1 MIADYETLS
10 WPKFRDLD
18 RDRTFLILQVSST
31 EQHGPH
37 LPVGTDD
44 YILQMF
50 VSGLKDQEYEPD
62 TNLLFMPRLNYGRSM
77 EHMDFPGTVS
87 LRP

>member
-18 RDRTFLILQVSST
+18 RDRTFLILPVSST

-50 VSGLKDQEYEPD
+50 VSGLKDQEYRAACTGISEKA
-62 TNLLFMPRLNYGRSM
+62 RS
-77 EHMDFPGTVS
+77 EQYETDETYF
-87 LRP
+87 R

>member
-18 RDRTFLILQVSST
+18 RDRTFLILPVSST

-37 LPVGTDD
+37 LPVGTDAIIGRT
-44 YILQMF
+44 ILEDLAAF
-50 VSGLKDQEYEPD
+50 EAPENA
-62 TNLLFMPRLNYGRSM
+62 TLLCLPPLTER
-77 EHMDFPGTVS
+77 PGI
-87 LRP
+87 